1 MNIGAVLIDIDGVL
15 HAGDRPV
22 EGAWRALR
30 ELDRRGIPYRFVSS
44 TTRSSRHSVAQRLHR
59 PGYEIPEPWIVT
71 AAVAAA
77 VHLRESGRTRCCGMK
92 GILVR
97 TGKYRE
103 EAVRRSG
110 ITPDLVIDSLADLP
124 DHI

>member
-1 MNIGAVLIDIDGVL
+1 
-15 HAGDRPV
+15 
-22 EGAWRALR
+22 
-30 ELDRRGIPYRFVSS
+30 
-44 TTRSSRHSVAQRLHR
+44 
-59 PGYEIPEPWIVT
+59 
-71 AAVAAA
+71 
-77 VHLRESGRTRCCGMK
+77 MK

-97 TGKYRE
+97 NRE